1 MINSLRY
8 AYKGMKM
15 RIQRSI
21 LLILVALFC
30 SQLAGCGSQQTT
42 VSQGVSVAQLA
53 NRSQTA
59 GPFLSQTDRWVPP
72 VILRNPS
79 PRQLE
84 VFINVTMGGYDR
96 TTRGTTMIGLDFQSS
111 GRPVQ
116 FAGQERLTCNGTIM
130 PLHNRIAKFDV
141 AEVLTSSLEGKVF
154 SCTYSAG
161 SATATLVFTVPS
173 APVIRSPQD
182 FAQLPR
188 RTNTLISYH
197 AQGGKLL
204 GIVALGPFAKA
215 LAHLDI
221 PGKMQ
226 ATVDT
231 SAFPKGPGTI
241 SLSQALAFQV
251 TQTGVPFKSL
261 FAGGTAMAMVDVTW
275 I

>member
-116 FAGQERLTCNGTIM
+116 FAGQERLICNGTIM
-130 PLHNRIAKFDV
+130 PLHNRIAEFDV
-141 AEVLTSSLEGKVF
+141 AEALTSSLEGKVF

-204 GIVALGPFAKA
+204 GIVVLGPFAKA

-221 PGKMQ
+221 PGEMQ

-261 FAGGTAMAMVDVTW
+261 FAGGTAMAMVEVTW

>member
-1 MINSLRY
+1 
-8 AYKGMKM
+8 M

-30 SQLAGCGSQQTT
+30 SQLAGCGGQQTT

-59 GPFLSQTDRWVPP
+59 GPFLSQADRWVPP

-84 VFINVTMGGYDR
+84 VSINITMGGYDR
-96 TTRGTTMIGLDFQSS
+96 TTRGTIMIGLGFQSN

-116 FAGQERLTCNGTIM
+116 FAGQERLTCNGAIM
-130 PLHNRIAKFDV
+130 PLHNRVAVFEV
-141 AEVLTSSLEGKVF
+141 AEGLTSIFEGKAF
-154 SCTYSAG
+154 SCIYSAG
-161 SATATLVFTVPS
+161 SASATLVFTVPS

-188 RTNTLISYH
+188 RTNTHISYH
-197 AQGGKLL
+197 VQGGKLF

-215 LAHLDI
+215 LAHLDT
-221 PGKMQ
+221 PGKLQ

-241 SLSQALAFQV
+241 SLSQALDFQV

-261 FAGGTAMAMVDVTW
+261 FAGGTAMAMVEVTW

>member
-8 AYKGMKM
+8 AHRGMIM

-53 NRSQTA
+53 NRSQTP
-59 GPFLSQTDRWVPP
+59 GPSLADRGVPP

-84 VFINVTMGGYDR
+84 VSINVTMGGYDR
-96 TTRGTTMIGLDFQSS
+96 TTRGTTMIGLDFQSN
-111 GRPVQ
+111 GQPVQ
-116 FAGQERLTCNGTIM
+116 FAGQERLTCNGAIM
-130 PLHNRIAKFDV
+130 PLHNRVAVFEV
-141 AEVLTSSLEGKVF
+141 AEGRTSIFERKAF

-161 SATATLVFTVPS
+161 SASATLVFTVPS

-188 RTNTLISYH
+188 RTNTLISY
-197 AQGGKLL
+197 
-204 GIVALGPFAKA
+204 
-215 LAHLDI
+215 
-221 PGKMQ
+221 
-226 ATVDT
+226 
-231 SAFPKGPGTI
+231 
-241 SLSQALAFQV
+241 
-251 TQTGVPFKSL
+251 
-261 FAGGTAMAMVDVTW
+261 
-275 I
+275 

>member
-8 AYKGMKM
+8 AHRGMIM

-59 GPFLSQTDRWVPP
+59 GPSHSQADRGVPP

-84 VFINVTMGGYDR
+84 VSINVTMGGYDR
-96 TTRGTTMIGLDFQSS
+96 TTRGTTMIGLDFQSN
-111 GRPVQ
+111 GQPVQ
-116 FAGQERLTCNGTIM
+116 FAGQERLTCNGAIM
-130 PLHNRIAKFDV
+130 PLHNRVAVFEV
-141 AEVLTSSLEGKVF
+141 AEGLTSILEGKAF

-161 SATATLVFTVPS
+161 SASATLVFTVPS

-188 RTNTLISYH
+188 KTNTLISYH
-197 AQGGKLL
+197 VQGGKLL

-215 LAHLDI
+215 LAHLDT

-231 SAFPKGPGTI
+231 SAFSKGPGTI
-241 SLSQALAFQV
+241 SLSQALDFQV

-261 FAGGTAMAMVDVTW
+261 FAGGTAVAMVEVIW